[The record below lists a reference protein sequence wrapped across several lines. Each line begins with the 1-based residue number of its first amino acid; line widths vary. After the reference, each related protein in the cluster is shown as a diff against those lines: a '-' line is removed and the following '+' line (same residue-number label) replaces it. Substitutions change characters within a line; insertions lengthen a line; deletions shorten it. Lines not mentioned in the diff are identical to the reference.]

1 MIATPPAFEALVFDV
16 GGVIIP
22 HDNEVLCRRLA
33 ARCAAADA
41 LAAIRVAARE
51 PAYELGHRLIA
62 DLHERLRH
70 ELDYAGDWSVFV
82 GDWCS
87 HLTVDVA
94 MLDYVTRLA
103 AAQRVILFSNTN
115 DEHWQH
121 LLTLTDG
128 ALGRFEAYLSHEMG
142 LGKPDL
148 AAFAA
153 VAERARLTPGRS
165 LFIDDKPANVAA
177 ARRAGFIAE
186 VFADQPTL
194 ERYLCTHAND

>member
-1 MIATPPAFEALVFDV
+1 MAAQSFEALVFDV

-22 HDNEVLCRRLA
+22 HDNEVLYRRLA

-41 LAAIRVAARE
+41 LAAIRAAARE
-51 PAYELGHRLIA
+51 PAYELGQRSIA
-62 DLHERLRH
+62 NLHERLRH
-70 ELDYAGDWSVFV
+70 ELGYAGDWPVFL

-87 HLTVDVA
+87 HLTVDAA

-103 AAQRVILFSNTN
+103 ATHRVILFSNTN

-121 LLTLTDG
+121 ILMLTDG

-142 LGKPDL
+142 LGKPDP
-148 AAFAA
+148 ASFAA
-153 VAERARLTPGRS
+153 VAERARLTPQRS
-165 LFIDDKPANVAA
+165 LFIDDKPTNVDA

-186 VFADQPTL
+186 VFTDQAAL
-194 ERYLCTHAND
+194 ERYLGTSAND

>member
-1 MIATPPAFEALVFDV
+1 MMAAQTFDALVFDV

-22 HDNEVLCRRLA
+22 HDNEVLYHRLA

-41 LAAIRVAARE
+41 LAAIRAAACE
-51 PAYELGHRLIA
+51 PLYELGQRSIA
-62 DLHERLRH
+62 SLHEQLQQ
-70 ELDYAGDWSVFV
+70 ELLYAGDWPVFLA
-82 GDWCS
+82 DWCS
-87 HLTVDVA
+87 HLTVDPA
-94 MLDYVTRLA
+94 MLAYVTGLA
-103 AAQRVILFSNTN
+103 AAHRVILFSNTN
-115 DEHWQH
+115 DQHWQH

-148 AAFAA
+148 ASFAA

-165 LFIDDKPANVAA
+165 LFIDDKPANVEA

-186 VFADQPTL
+186 VFTDQPTL
-194 ERYLCTHAND
+194 ERYLGD

>member
-1 MIATPPAFEALVFDV
+1 MATSQTFDALVFDV

-22 HDNEVLCRRLA
+22 HDNEVLYGRLA

-41 LAAIRVAARE
+41 LAAIRAAARE
-51 PAYELGHRLIA
+51 PAYELGQRSIG
-62 DLHERLRH
+62 DLHARLRH
-70 ELDYAGDWSVFV
+70 ELLYAGDWPVFLA
-82 GDWCS
+82 DWCS
-87 HLTVDVA
+87 HLTVDPA
-94 MLDYVTRLA
+94 MLDYVAELA
-103 AAQRVILFSNTN
+103 AANRVILFSNTN

-121 LLTLTDG
+121 LLMLTDG

-153 VAERARLTPGRS
+153 VAERARLTPQRS
-165 LFIDDKPANVAA
+165 LFIDDKPANVEA

-186 VFADQPTL
+186 VFTDQAAL
-194 ERYLCTHAND
+194 ERYLETTSR

>member
-1 MIATPPAFEALVFDV
+1 MAARTFDALVFDV

-22 HDNEVLCRRLA
+22 HDNEVLYRRLA

-41 LAAIRVAARE
+41 LAAIRAAARE
-51 PAYELGHRLIA
+51 PAYELGQRSIT

-70 ELDYAGDWSVFV
+70 ELLYAGDWSVFV

-87 HLTVDVA
+87 HLTVDPA
-94 MLDYVTRLA
+94 MLAYVTTLA
-103 AAQRVILFSNTN
+103 AAHRVILFSNTN

-121 LLTLTDG
+121 LLMLTEG

-148 AAFAA
+148 AAFAV
-153 VAERARLTPGRS
+153 VAERARLTPQRS
-165 LFIDDKPANVAA
+165 LFIDDKPANVEA
-177 ARRAGFIAE
+177 ARRAGFVAE
-186 VFADQPTL
+186 VFTDQPTL
-194 ERYLCTHAND
+194 KRYLGTSAND